1 MTSLNNVFTFLNN
14 LLTPIYPLARSLPGQ
29 WSNDLLRVKAEG
41 YLLVAL
47 TLSDRAVELTGL
59 GDTKVSTATT
69 VTTYIK
75 LVCCNISYT
84 SYARRTGERE

>member
-14 LLTPIYPLARSLPGQ
+14 LLTPIYPFARSLPGQ

-59 GDTKVSTATT
+59 GDTKVSNRY
-69 VTTYIK
+69 YIYQIG
-75 LVCCNISYT
+75 LL
-84 SYARRTGERE
+84 